1 MAYFVVTRTQTWT
14 DRSRPL
20 EEQPLWDA
28 HADFMDKLVDDGT
41 ILLGGPLDGGPKVLL
56 ISAAEGKDEIEAC
69 LAEDPWTQSGQ
80 LVTDSIVPWNLRLGH
95 LAPA

>member
-1 MAYFVVTRTQTWT
+1 MTYFAVTRTQTWD

-20 EEQPLWDA
+20 EEQPLWDE
-28 HADFMDKLVDDGT
+28 HAEYMDRLVEEGT
-41 ILLGGPLDGGPKVLL
+41 IVLGGPLEGGPKVLL
-56 ISAAEGKDEIEAC
+56 IFRAENELQIEER

-80 LVTDSIVPWNLRLGH
+80 LVTDSILPWNLRLGH